1 MIVRISSTSAIY
13 DVQHRRRRREVL
25 HLRILSVVEGDSESL
40 WCYGKMRFCFF
51 FTTKIH
57 SMRFLIYV
65 VICFWYVFSW
75 LKCGIQTHRIKAGLG
90 RWHHAGT
97 AERTLAMPD
106 WATTNGITR
115 PGLCHSIAME
125 KWPFIAGY
133 PLVNVL
139 HNYGTITIFNG
150 KTHYKITMFNSYASL
165 PEGNSQ

>member
-1 MIVRISSTSAIY
+1 MQKCLNHIHFTHRDIIKNTYHTPVIHLLYTYYTPIIHLLQSIPHIMIVRISSTSAIY

-51 FTTKIH
+51 YNKDTLNEV
-57 SMRFLIYV
+57 LIYV

-90 RWHHAGT
+90 SWHHAGT

-115 PGLCHSIAME
+115 PGYVIA
-125 KWPFIAGY
+125 
-133 PLVNVL
+133 
-139 HNYGTITIFNG
+139 
-150 KTHYKITMFNSYASL
+150 
-165 PEGNSQ
+165 